1 MGLNMVMN
9 GFKIL
14 RTRDLRYA
22 WIMAIWVI
30 CVPASLAAEPLT
42 PILLEGSGAIAVT
55 SADVFIDQTAA
66 LDIKEVRESDFD
78 SRWERHEGGTLNLGY
93 TNSAVWLKF
102 KVQGSRVYLEPWL
115 LELAYANLDHIDVWL
130 YSGERLLSTYETGDS
145 LPFLTRPVEHRHFLV
160 PIPDNDGQ
168 ALTVVLRVAST
179 TSLQIPLALWPRD
192 DFYRTDQKLQLIQGM
207 FFGIMLVMAIYN
219 FFIYLVIRER
229 AYLFYVLF
237 VVMEGSYQG
246 FHQGFTY
253 QNLWPESTWWHSV
266 SGGIAISL
274 TIAFAAFCS
283 TEMLE
288 LRRIKSRWVRFFD
301 TVGAIGVGVAACS
314 LILDHSWTARAAS
327 LLAIVAA
334 VGIMCSGIQRW
345 RDGFRPAKTFTM
357 AWGAFLFGGITFA
370 LSKLGLLGHNVVTE
384 YSFQIGATL
393 EVMLL
398 SFALGQR
405 INDEKRDKFMTKARL
420 LDEQVRLR
428 EAYERFV
435 PRRFLALLG
444 KGSITEVKLGDHV
457 AMNLTI
463 LFADIRE
470 FTSLSEKMTSK
481 ENFSFLNN
489 YLKRMEPVVDSHGGF
504 VDKYIGDCIMAL
516 FDRRPDD
523 AIEACIVMMQKLA
536 ELNEELR
543 EEGKEPFEIGI
554 GVNWGEMM
562 LGTVGATGRMEG
574 TVISDAVNTASRVES
589 LTKIYGTPLLITEAV
604 FDRLVNPSRFAL
616 RILDRVR
623 VKGRQEPVVLYEV
636 LDVLSRDVRRLRM
649 SYQKDY
655 ETAIRAFWAAKFDE
669 ALECLRRCA
678 EVDPEDRAVQ
688 LFLRRC
694 QWHRRQKVD
703 TNWTGAFE
711 VAALKEEIDKF

>member
-1 MGLNMVMN
+1 MGLNMAMN
-9 GFKIL
+9 WIGFLLKSSLGWGIL
-14 RTRDLRYA
+14 LA
-22 WIMAIWVI
+22 LCLPQNV
-30 CVPASLAAEPLT
+30 AAEPLT
-42 PILLEGSGAIAVT
+42 PILLEGDRAHAVQAAQILIDDT
-55 SADVFIDQTAA
+55 ALLEIQDV
-66 LDIKEVRESDFD
+66 RSSDFD
-78 SRWERHEGGTLNLGY
+78 SLWSIHDEGTVNLGY
-93 TNSAVWLKF
+93 ANSAIWLKLEL
-102 KVQGSRVYLEPWL
+102 KSDAVSLEPWL
-115 LELAYANLDHIDVWL
+115 LELAYANLDHIDVWF
-130 YSGERLLSTYETGDS
+130 YAGDRLISAYETGDS
-145 LPFLTRPVEHRHFLV
+145 LPFLTRPIEHRNFLF
-160 PIPDNDGQ
+160 PIPEQKDQ
-168 ALTVVLRVAST
+168 TLTLILRVAST
-179 TSLQIPLALWPRD
+179 TSLQVPLTLWPQD
-192 DFYRTDQKLQLIQGM
+192 VFYRNDQRLQLIQGM

-237 VVMEGSYQG
+237 VTMEGSYQA

-253 QNLWPESTWWHSV
+253 QNLWSESTWWHSV

-283 TEMLE
+283 TEMLA
-288 LRRIKSRWVRFFD
+288 LRSIQSRWTKFFD
-301 TVGAIGVGVAACS
+301 TVGAIGVGLAACS
-314 LILDHSWTARAAS
+314 LILEYSWTARSAS

-334 VGIMCSGIQRW
+334 IGIMTAGIQRW
-345 RDGFRPAKTFTM
+345 RDGFRPARTFTM
-357 AWGAFLFGGITFA
+357 AWGAFLLGGITFA

-384 YSFQIGATL
+384 YGFQIGATL

-405 INDEKRDKFMTKARL
+405 INDEKRDKFLTKARL
-420 LDEQVRLR
+420 LDEQMKLR

-435 PRRFLALLG
+435 PSRFLALLG

-463 LFADIRE
+463 LFADIRA
-470 FTSLSEKMTSK
+470 FTSLSEKMSPQ
-481 ENFSFLNN
+481 ENFGFLNN
-489 YLKRMEPVVDSHGGF
+489 YLRRMEPVIDSHGGF

-523 AIEACIVMMQKLA
+523 AIESGIVMMKHLHK
-536 ELNEELR
+536 LNEELV
-543 EEGKEPFEIGI
+543 ESGSEPFEIGI

-562 LGTVGATGRMEG
+562 LGTIGATGRMEG

-604 FDRLVNPSRFAL
+604 HERLVNPSRFDL

-623 VKGRQEPVVLYEV
+623 VKGREKPVVIYEV
-636 LDVLSRDVRRLRM
+636 LDVLSRETRRLRL
-649 SYQKDY
+649 SYQRDY
-655 ETAIRAFWAAKFDE
+655 QNSIQAFWAANFEE
-669 ALECLRRCA
+669 ALEGFSRCA
-678 EVDPEDRAVQ
+678 EIDPEDQAVQ

-694 QWHRRQKVD
+694 RWHRRQKVD

-711 VAALKEEIDKF
+711 VAALKNELDNI